1 MEIIDGNR
9 AQADDEAIEEEEEA
23 DKAVEEEEEADE
35 THPAQGPQIGVAGGE
50 REERE
55 GVRGWWGRKRKKEK
69 VWYVGG
75 GEKKKKKRGTG
86 KEGEREKKLRKESIL
101 EVVKKINILKNGI
114 VKLK

>member
-55 GVRGWWGRKRKKEK
+55 RGENVKERGRG
-69 VWYVGG
+69 YVGG
-75 GEKKKKKRGTG
+75 GEEKGKKK
-86 KEGEREKKLRKESIL
+86 EK
-101 EVVKKINILKNGI
+101 
-114 VKLK
+114 